1 VSAGEK
7 RMITKARQILIS
19 ELSFATE
26 KSEDEAEALIDGILD
41 DSHGA
46 KVTAAQA

>member
-1 VSAGEK
+1 
-7 RMITKARQILIS
+7 LIS

>member
-1 VSAGEK
+1 
-7 RMITKARQILIS
+7 MITKARQILDLRS
-19 ELSFATE
+19 CPSRRA